1 MQKYTADL
9 IFTKDQK
16 FECDK
21 VIVTNDDGTILTVD
35 AVSDHDTASVKKL
48 EGALIPGF
56 INTHCHLELSHMKN
70 LVDTGTTLLPFLKS
84 VVKHRDFKDE
94 IIQSAIEAG
103 DKEMFENG
111 IVAVGDISNK
121 TDTAFCKS
129 KSKLVYYTFI
139 EMFDFLSPAMTEATI
154 AQYLAVMQGM
164 NSDSLNKKS
173 YAPHAPYTV
182 SKGLFQF
189 IQDNNP
195 AHSTVS
201 IHNQETAHEDELFR
215 SGSGGFVDFFQSFG
229 IDTSHLQATGQSSIH
244 YAMENIDPRQ
254 KVLFVHNTMTDE
266 DDIKAAQAWSEKVY
280 WATCPNA
287 NLYIE
292 NRLPDYSKFLRH
304 ESKMTI
310 GTDSLTSNWQLSIW
324 EEIKTIHKYCSYVPI
339 ENLIT
344 WATINGAKALGYDH
358 IFGSF
363 EVGKRPGLVNVPLMQ
378 IGNDWIIL
386 EGRVERVL

>member
-16 FECDK
+16 FERNV
-21 VIVTNDDGTILTVD
+21 VIVSDDDGAILTVD
-35 AVSDHDTASVKKL
+35 AVTDHDTASVKKL
-48 EGALIPGF
+48 EGALVPGF
-56 INTHCHLELSHMKN
+56 VNTHCHLELTHMKN

-94 IIQSAIEAG
+94 IIQSAIVAG
-103 DKEMFENG
+103 DKEMYENG
-111 IVAVGDISNK
+111 IVSVGDISNK
-121 TDTAFCKS
+121 TDTASCKS
-129 KSKLVYYTFI
+129 KSQIAYYTFI
-139 EMFDFLSPAMTEATI
+139 EMFDFLSPTMTEAMI
-154 AQYLAVMQGM
+154 QQYSDVMKGM
-164 NSDSLNKKS
+164 NNSGLNKKS

-189 IQDNNP
+189 IRENNP
-195 AHSTVS
+195 QDCTIS
-201 IHNQETAHEDELFR
+201 IHNQETVHEDELFR
-215 SGSGGFVDFFQSFG
+215 NASGGFVDFFKSFG
-229 IDTSHLQATGQSSIH
+229 IDTSHFKATGQSSIH
-244 YAMENIDPRQ
+244 YAMQNIDPRQ
-254 KVLFVHNTMTDE
+254 KVLFVHNTMTEE
-266 DDIKAAQAWSEKVY
+266 DDIIAAQAWSDKVF

-292 NRLPDYSKFLRH
+292 NRLPDYSRFLRQN
-304 ESKMTI
+304 STMTI

-344 WATINGAKALGYDH
+344 WATINGAHALGYDH

-363 EVGKRPGLVNVPLMQ
+363 EIGKRPGLVNIPLTK
-378 IGNDWIIL
+378 IGNDFMIL
-386 EGRVERVL
+386 EGEVERVV